1 MAGVMSE
8 PMKTVSKL
16 RIGEE
21 QLDSAID
28 LMFAEKY
35 VSALTLAGAA
45 EEIFGR
51 LVEFHKGTP
60 AIQARVAFRRAVY
73 EKRPTGMTRTDK
85 QHRDSL
91 NFPRNTIKHLNM
103 KIPGNS
109 CVNISNFRRE
119 VMSMLDRAT
128 RNYSALGARFGYK
141 CDVELCR
148 KVAKFRADLAN
159 YS

>member
-1 MAGVMSE
+1 
-8 PMKTVSKL
+8 MKTVSKL

-28 LMFAEKY
+28 LMVAEKY

-51 LVEFHKGTP
+51 LVEFHNGVP
-60 AIQARVAFRRAVY
+60 AIRARVAFRRSVY
-73 EKRPTGMTRTDK
+73 EKHPISITRTDK
-85 QHRDSL
+85 EHRDSL

-103 KIPGNS
+103 TVPGNT

-119 VMSMLDRAT
+119 VISMLDRAI
-128 RNYSALGARFGYK
+128 RNYSALGARFGYQ

-148 KVAKFRADLAN
+148 KVGKFRANPAN